1 MTDRKISSFTGQVTI
16 PSDALLTLVSGS
28 QNYKIS
34 YTDFLNAIGFS
45 GSISQAGDDGTPIL
59 DQPLANVSV
68 IRNLFATTGLKS
80 SITDTDGIK
89 IETDLTKPEDG
100 TQILVN
106 EDSAPLI
113 RSLVAGDGMT
123 ITVTDDVI
131 TLTSGDVTP
140 SFASSSFEE
149 NSNET
154 VITDIT
160 EPEPVDATWVE
171 GESEDFTFASGVWTY
186 TGTKTKRFMVS
197 CASTLSRAG
206 LSALDLISTYIAKN
220 DSIITAGVPSL
231 EMNGTAQAPF
241 VNQTIVSLETGDTIS
256 LYVGN
261 LSQLNAVT
269 VICANL
275 IIRTL

>member
-1 MTDRKISSFTGQVTI
+1 MTDRKISAFTGQVTI
-16 PSDALLTLVSGS
+16 PSDALLTLVSGK

-34 YTDFLNAIGFS
+34 YADFLSAIGFS

-80 SITDTDGIK
+80 SITDTNGLM
-89 IETDLTKPEDG
+89 IETDLTKPDDG

-131 TLTSGDVTP
+131 TLTSGDVSP
-140 SFASSSFEE
+140 SFASSSFQD
-149 NSNET
+149 NSDET
-154 VITDIT
+154 TITSIS
-160 EPEPVDATWVE
+160 EPEPVEATWE
-171 GESEDFTFASGVWTY
+171 EEDAEDFTFDDGVWTY
-186 TGTKTKRFMVS
+186 TGTETKRFMIS
-197 CASTLSRAG
+197 CTSTLSRSG
-206 LSALDLISTYIAKN
+206 LSALDIVSTYISKN
-220 DSIITAGVPSL
+220 GSVITSGVPSL
-231 EMNGTAQAPF
+231 AMNGTAQSPF
-241 VNQTIVSLETGDTIS
+241 LNQTIVSLDAGDTIS
-256 LYVGN
+256 FYVGN
-261 LSQLNAVT
+261 LSQLNAIT